1 MVWRTLR
8 QIYFDQL
15 HSNIC
20 RHEEQMQDIKKNKK
34 LMLKLVPV
42 LGLNGISFRFRAV
55 KAITA

>member
-20 RHEEQMQDIKKNKK
+20 RHEEQMQDIKKK

>member
-20 RHEEQMQDIKKNKK
+20 RHEEQMQDIKKK

-42 LGLNGISFRFRAV
+42 LGLNDISFRFRAV